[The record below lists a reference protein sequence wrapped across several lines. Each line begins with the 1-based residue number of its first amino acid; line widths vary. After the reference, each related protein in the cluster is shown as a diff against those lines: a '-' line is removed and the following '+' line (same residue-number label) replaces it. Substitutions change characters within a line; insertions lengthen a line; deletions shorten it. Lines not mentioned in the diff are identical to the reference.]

1 MPRPLAFSDHDHASC
16 TETALQAAEHTC
28 HARGLRLTPV
38 RRAALEVLLREHKA
52 LGAYDLLAHLAEA
65 GHGDQPP
72 VAYRALN
79 FLTEAGF
86 AHKIEALNAYVACAH
101 VGSSHAPVFLICTR
115 CKAVA
120 ETEMPEGGLTP
131 VASATGFAIDRT
143 VIEATGL
150 CPACQ

>member
-16 TETALQAAEHTC
+16 AAEALAAAERSC
-28 HARGLRLTPV
+28 AERGLRLTPV
-38 RRAALEVLLREHKA
+38 RRAALGVLLREHKA
-52 LGAYDLLAHLAEA
+52 LGAYEVLAHLAAA

-101 VGSSHAPVFLICTR
+101 VGCSHAPVFLICTA

-120 ETEMPEGGLTP
+120 ETQMPHDGLSP
-131 VASATGFAIDRT
+131 VARASGFAIKRT